1 MDSTGASV
9 LWAFIALQRGMLDV
23 RGKLEEIGRDKIRKE
38 KSLRRQRQPT
48 DGKLARALP
57 SRNVVSHCYALCVS
71 FFKNLLPDTHAFS

>member
-38 KSLRRQRQPT
+38 KSLRRQR
-48 DGKLARALP
+48 G
-57 SRNVVSHCYALCVS
+57 
-71 FFKNLLPDTHAFS
+71 NLRMES